1 MSGYIRVVFNHPL
14 REEFTYS
21 KPDEWDES
29 PLVGS
34 RILAPFSNRPRQIGF
49 ITDLSNTTDLDPAKI
64 KKPNE
69 ILDETPVITPN
80 LMKLVRWITD
90 YYFCSMGETLFAAF
104 PFGTRTSFRQE
115 QVYVKGPNY
124 ESVITNKKLSPK
136 RRNILELFAGSNAA
150 LSGVEIRQRVGVGPA
165 VIKALLADGALVL
178 QGRPTQP
185 RVSDAE
191 MHYQSP
197 AVELNTDQVKSVQAI
212 AGSLQQGQYHQ
223 YLLHGVT
230 GSGKTEVFLRSI
242 DEALSLGKT
251 TLVLVPEIALTPQTA
266 ARYRGRFPGRVEVLH
281 SGLTQ
286 ARRFEAWMRVREGN
300 IPIVVGTRSAV
311 FSPLENLGLII
322 VDEEHDS
329 SYKQSDPAP
338 RYHARDVACYRGMIE
353 NAVVVLGSATPSLE
367 SYENVLRKK
376 SSLLHLPKRA
386 TAHALPQVELVDMR
400 HRPPTERVLS
410 SRAREAIEETLS
422 LGLQSI
428 LFLNRRGHSTQLQC
442 RDCGKALECQQ
453 CSVTLVWHSRDRSLR
468 CHHCGYSQDE
478 PEVCPNCRSAWIRAR
493 GFGTEQVLETI
504 SSFFPSARSER
515 IDLDVTQEQGSHDRI
530 LSRFRKGEI
539 DLLVGTQMVS
549 KGLDMPGVR
558 LVVVVQAET
567 SLNVADFR
575 ASERSFSL
583 LTQVAG
589 RAGRGEHPGLVV
601 VQSYAPNHYS
611 ILTALRHDYLSFR
624 RIESRFRKQ
633 LGLPPHT
640 RLMNIRVES
649 EEADRAEAFAK
660 EMMQV
665 IQLPL
670 KGIQPSVCR
679 VIGPTPCPLEK
690 LLGRWRWQI
699 LLASLDS
706 KIRNKVLDSPELRER
721 LLKPPAKTRLII
733 DVDPISVL

>member
-1 MSGYIRVVFNHPL
+1 MSGYIQVVFNHPL
-14 REEFTYS
+14 RDEFTYK
-21 KPDEWDES
+21 KPNAWDDL
-29 PLVGS
+29 PLAGS

-49 ITDLSNTTDLDPAKI
+49 ITSLSNTTDYDPARI
-64 KKPNE
+64 KEPDDL
-69 ILDETPVITPN
+69 LDESPVITGN
-80 LMKLVRWITD
+80 LMELARWITD

-104 PFGTRTSFRQE
+104 PFGSRTSVRQE
-115 QVYVKGPNY
+115 QVYICGPSY
-124 ESVITNKKLSPK
+124 ETVYKQPKLSPK
-136 RRNILELFAGSNAA
+136 RRQALELFAEPGTAMSAA
-150 LSGVEIRQRVGVGPA
+150 EIKEKAGGGVA
-165 VIKALLADGALVL
+165 VIKALLHENALSL
-178 QGRPTQP
+178 RARPNQP
-185 RVSDAE
+185 RISEAE
-191 MHYQSP
+191 KQYQTP
-197 AVELNTDQVKSVQAI
+197 PVDLNADQVQAVRTI
-212 AGSLQQGQYHQ
+212 SDSLGMGGYHQ
-223 YLLHGVT
+223 FLLHGVT

-242 DEALSLGKT
+242 DEALALGKS

-281 SGLTQ
+281 SGLSQ
-286 ARRFEAWMRVREGN
+286 SRRFEAWMRVRAGEV
-300 IPIVVGTRSAV
+300 PIVVGTRSAV
-311 FSPLENLGLII
+311 FAPLENLGLII
-322 VDEEHDS
+322 VDEEHDP

-353 NAVVVLGSATPSLE
+353 KAVVVLGSATPSLE

-376 SSLLHLPKRA
+376 STLLHLPQRA
-386 TAHALPQVELVDMR
+386 TAHALPQIELVDMR
-400 HRPPTERVLS
+400 HRPPTERILS
-410 SRAREAIEETLS
+410 SRARDAIEETLS
-422 LGLQSI
+422 MGLQSI

-442 RDCGKALECQQ
+442 RDCGKALECQH

-468 CHHCGYSQDE
+468 CHHCGYVQGE
-478 PEVCPNCRSAWIRAR
+478 PEACPYCRSAWIRAR

-504 SSFFPSARSER
+504 ASFFPSARSER

-539 DLLVGTQMVS
+539 DILVGTQMVS

-567 SLNVADFR
+567 ALNVADFR

-589 RAGRGEHPGLVV
+589 RAGRGEHPGLVL
-601 VQSYAPNHYS
+601 VQSYAPSHYS
-611 ILTALRHDYLSFR
+611 IFTALRHDYLAFR

-640 RLMNIRVES
+640 RLLNLRVES
-649 EEADRAEAFAK
+649 EIAEKAEELAK
-660 EMMQV
+660 EMMQL
-665 IQLPL
+665 IQQPL
-670 KGIQPSVCR
+670 KGIAPSICR

-699 LLASLDS
+699 LLASRDG
-706 KIRNKVLDSPELRER
+706 KIRQQILNSPELREK
-721 LLKPPAKTRLII
+721 LLKPPSKTRLII